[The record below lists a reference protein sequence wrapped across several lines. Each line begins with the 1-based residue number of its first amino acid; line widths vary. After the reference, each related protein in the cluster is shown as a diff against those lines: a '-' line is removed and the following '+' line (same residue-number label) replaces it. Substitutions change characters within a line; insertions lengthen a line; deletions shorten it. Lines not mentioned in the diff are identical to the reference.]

1 MYYALS
7 QYPHTT
13 AAAAWAFARVGVG
26 LMFSR
31 APGMALR
38 IDPHPIDRVVSR

>member
-1 MYYALS
+1 MYQALS
-7 QYPHTT
+7 KSPFTT
-13 AAAAWAFARVGVG
+13 AIAACAAARAGVG

-31 APGMALR
+31 APGMALH

>member
-1 MYYALS
+1 MYYAFS
-7 QYPHTT
+7 KSPFTT
-13 AAAAWAFARVGVG
+13 AIAACAAARVGAS